1 MSVPYLQAG
10 DAILA
15 SQLNAL
21 FGALDAKL
29 TAGLS
34 GKSHLLL
41 GLPAGAG
48 ATAASFF
55 GKPFYFVNGA
65 QNPVTK
71 ALPDYTGSA
80 YDHAYYQT
88 QANAAAS
95 SSWDDARHIV
105 TCNTLPAYRLDGSM
119 QAHWRYKPGDASG
132 AHYYLKC
139 GTLNP
144 WAVPEKKYSLAV
156 AELIFDGMTSK
167 VISSTYDKYHCF
179 RIHNLNY
186 TASVTVS
193 FAGGPTL
200 VVPPLGVRTVRRSV
214 DGTNYHTDYH
224 YFFQCRPGDMTFY
237 NCMPAATLFN
247 AMAANNVCN
256 PAMLLHWLQA
266 LVTRCGFD
274 WSVTAPEFA
283 AASQFGD
290 PAEDTTLFGDLL
302 HHHGKII
309 IASKLNAEPW
319 TFTDLEFAGH
329 ATLATDF
336 AAAGLTVGS
345 AGGAVTVQET
355 RAGRTTDLITLGTNL
370 FKQGSSQRVA
380 FNINTAVALETGPL
394 YPGAQAI
401 FDGYGLLDPGT
412 GLPSSGIGLNTIHRK
427 VFADDAATAY
437 YQLWDGSNYVVYP
450 VTGRANA
457 RLVSDAHYLAAYQP
471 LLAAM
476 LADLKVMD
484 DANVPDTDY
493 GKFNKVTFAWK
504 PCGPT
509 LSFEERVLPVGDVSA
524 VTLYGGTP
532 WVPMGLHK
540 DGYFTETRYFTWPGN
555 GFDCLQ
561 GEQSLNCGDPRFYTG
576 RQLTQAGTPNVAA
589 GIGGGDA
596 RLTADGKD
604 FVITKIE
611 PYVDTSPQHVV
622 GGQKEISIQ
631 QVLTAYIR
639 LGCYLGSAGTGL
651 VLSYSAPDWLDK
663 FTATDAW
670 YAANRANLIASNGN
684 AATWGGSTTQRQEIT
699 AAMNS
704 AQYNLLAWCCN
715 AWRTFRPLSLDEIL
729 VSVTTEYGEQ
739 ALSLGSLAAT
749 AGYPKDSGTVVPRGH
764 WRSWNRATS
773 PYAEEVFA
781 ALCAKFGIPIRGE
794 ADLPAGYAAN
804 KNQKTQ
810 RRTLDLGD
818 YRKIVHWYS
827 VGGFLDDP
835 PGTSHWFIHTSLDYL
850 GPGAVTSADAAP
862 VTYPVWAA
870 SYGADYRWLRHADI
884 LARAT
889 ALGLPF
895 HHCELVTAL
904 KLAEIGTDPAA
915 PGLVIHSG
923 MTQAAAS
930 VTHAESDPD
939 FDYTAWYWVIYGGI
953 ASQGAES
960 DVLVDAGTV
969 SCNVSPG
976 FVNAA
981 TDGEW
986 EWDLIPPASPVSTWD
1001 RDDGDASCVIPV
1013 FVEVP
1018 QCGPWDAPQR
1028 HYLDVWYY
1036 PDSRAEVAAHQHY
1049 QRLGA
1054 ELSSHLPNGTAE
1066 NRVLFSPQ
1074 HLFRRTKDYSKTHS
1088 RGPGGSPYIVPYA
1101 PATYAPLTDQAP
1113 GMARDLTAGGLVALP
1128 PVADPNKPALY
1139 YHVYL
1144 RSAVVVEV

>member
-34 GKSHLLL
+34 GKSPLLL
-41 GLPAGAG
+41 GGLIGS
-48 ATAASFF
+48 ATQASFF

-71 ALPDYTGSA
+71 ALPDYTGAA

-95 SSWDDARHIV
+95 SSWDDTLHIV

-167 VISSTYDKYHCF
+167 VISTTYDKYHCF

-237 NCMPAATLFN
+237 NCVPGATLFN

-283 AASQFGD
+283 AASKFGD
-290 PAEDTTLFGDLL
+290 PTEDTTLFGDLL

-309 IASKLNAEPW
+309 VASKLNAEPW

-329 ATLATDF
+329 ETLAADF

-355 RAGRTTDLITLGTNL
+355 RAGRTTDLITLETNL
-370 FKQGSSQRVA
+370 FKQGTTQRVA
-380 FNINTAVALETGPL
+380 FNINTAVALEAGPL

-401 FDGYGLLDPGT
+401 FDGYGLLDPLT
-412 GLPSSGIGLNTIHRK
+412 GLPSSGIGLNMIQRK

-437 YQLWDGSNYVVYP
+437 YQLWNGSNYVVYP

-457 RLVSDAHYLAAYQP
+457 RLVTDAHYLAAYQP
-471 LLAAM
+471 LLASM

-484 DANVPDTDY
+484 DGNLPDTDY
-493 GKFNKVTFAWK
+493 GKFNKVTFAWQ

-604 FVITKIE
+604 FIITKIE

-739 ALSLGSLAAT
+739 SLSLGSLAAT
-749 AGYPKDSGTVVPRGH
+749 AGHPRDTGTVVPRGH

-781 ALCAKFGIPIRGE
+781 AICAKFGIPIRGE
-794 ADLPAGYAAN
+794 ADLPASYAAN
-804 KNQKTQ
+804 KNKKVRTATLEAGQYRDVFSWYTQ
-810 RRTLDLGD
+810 
-818 YRKIVHWYS
+818 
-827 VGGFLDDP
+827 GG
-835 PGTSHWFIHTSLDYL
+835 HWFSHQVFDYL
-850 GPGAVTSADAAP
+850 GPATVSSVDTASGQDWP
-862 VTYPVWAA
+862 A
-870 SYGADYRWLRHADI
+870 SYGPDYRWLKHADI

-889 ALGLPF
+889 ALGIPF
-895 HHCELVTAL
+895 HHCRLVTPMR
-904 KLAEIGTDPAA
+904 LAEVGVTNA
-915 PGLVIHSG
+915 GLVIYPG
-923 MTQAAAS
+923 MTLADYS
-930 VTHAESDPD
+930 VTHAEHDHDYGPIGGPGVTWDVTESFDPK
-939 FDYTAWYWVIYGGI
+939 TANIKI
-953 ASQGAES
+953 A
-960 DVLVDAGTV
+960 
-969 SCNVSPG
+969 
-976 FVNAA
+976 FVQAA

-986 EWDLIPPASPVSTWD
+986 EWDFYGPPDYIDPTNGERQQRTWNLDDADVIIWAFGTDFYVPGDPIIGLDLGFYTESPTSSGAV
-1001 RDDGDASCVIPV
+1001 
-1013 FVEVP
+1013 
-1018 QCGPWDAPQR
+1018 
-1028 HYLDVWYY
+1028 
-1036 PDSRAEVAAHQHY
+1036 VAFFAQY
-1049 QRLGA
+1049 KRTVV
-1054 ELSSHLPNGTAE
+1054 ELSDYLPNGTAE
-1066 NRVLFSPQ
+1066 NRVLCSPQ
-1074 HLFRRTKDYSKTHS
+1074 HTFVRTKDYSKTHS
-1088 RGPGGSPYIVPYA
+1088 PGPGGSPYPLPLFSPISYV
-1101 PATYAPLTDQAP
+1101 PLTDQP
-1113 GMARDLTAGGLVALP
+1113 GAVARDVTAGFIDLPEGGLH
-1128 PVADPNKPALY
+1128 

-1144 RSAVVVEV
+1144 RSAAVVEV